1 VAKICLSGDSVMG
14 RLKIGREEVTRDTSC
29 DISPM
34 QGLLKMQD
42 PNLLVTFEEGDREGL
57 DNLSEK
63 MLVMAESIL
72 KLSDTPS
79 GTDLSALLLP
89 KKTIKSAAKRAAK
102 KVKEMVVSE
111 ESSEEPAEEED
122 SE

>member
-1 VAKICLSGDSVMG
+1 MAKICLSSDSVMG
-14 RLKIGREEVTRDTSC
+14 RLKIGREEITRDTSC

-34 QGLLKMQD
+34 QGLLKTQD
-42 PNLLVTFEEGDREGL
+42 PNLVVTFDEGDREGL

-79 GTDLSALLLP
+79 GKDLSALLLP
-89 KKTIKSAAKRAAK
+89 KKTIKSTAKKAAK
-102 KVKEMVVSE
+102 KVKEMIVP
-111 ESSEEPAEEED
+111 EEPAEEPAEEAD

>member
-1 VAKICLSGDSVMG
+1 MG
-14 RLKIGREEVTRDTSC
+14 RLKIGREEITRDVSC

-34 QGLLKMQD
+34 QGLLKTQD

-57 DNLSEK
+57 DSLSEK

-79 GTDLSALLLP
+79 GKDLSALLLP
-89 KKTIKSAAKRAAK
+89 KKTIKSTAKKAAKKAAK
-102 KVKEMVVSE
+102 KVKEVILPE
-111 ESSEEPAEEED
+111 EIAEEPVEEAD

>member
-1 VAKICLSGDSVMG
+1 MAKICLSSDSVMG
-14 RLKIGREEVTRDTSC
+14 RLKIGREEITRDTSC

-34 QGLLKMQD
+34 QCLLKTQD
-42 PNLLVTFEEGDREGL
+42 PNLVVTFDEGDREGL

-79 GTDLSALLLP
+79 GKDLSALLLP
-89 KKTIKSAAKRAAK
+89 KKTIKSTAKKAAK
-102 KVKEMVVSE
+102 KVKEMIVP
-111 ESSEEPAEEED
+111 EEPAEEPAEEAD